1 MKQGGSQEINCDQGS
16 QAEKGRGSADA
27 KFVDPK
33 DFLGDGNQP
42 KTQRGMIVIRLVV
55 KSKVNKVFGNE
66 DFFTDLTVP
75 SFVPAD

>member
-42 KTQRGMIVIRLVV
+42 KTQRGDDR
-55 KSKVNKVFGNE
+55 NKACGQK
-66 DFFTDLTVP
+66 
-75 SFVPAD
+75 